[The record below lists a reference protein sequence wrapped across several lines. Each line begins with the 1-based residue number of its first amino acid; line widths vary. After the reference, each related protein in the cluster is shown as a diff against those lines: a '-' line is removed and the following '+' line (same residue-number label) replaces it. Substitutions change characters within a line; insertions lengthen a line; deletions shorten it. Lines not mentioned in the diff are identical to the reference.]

1 VTVLERLDP
10 RPEGTPNRGH
20 TQQYPGPQVEPRTEG
35 EETVS
40 TNTVVTQE
48 RTPVLLLSG
57 SDVVTTVGRIE
68 ELSFHTLIIHH
79 PGTQRG
85 ILSRIVTN

>member
-1 VTVLERLDP
+1 
-10 RPEGTPNRGH
+10 
-20 TQQYPGPQVEPRTEG
+20 
-35 EETVS
+35 VS

-57 SDVVTTVGRIE
+57 SDVVTTVRE
-68 ELSFHTLIIHH
+68 EAELSFHTLIIHH

-85 ILSRIVTN
+85 ILSRIETF

>member
-1 VTVLERLDP
+1 
-10 RPEGTPNRGH
+10 
-20 TQQYPGPQVEPRTEG
+20 
-35 EETVS
+35 VS

-57 SDVVTTVGRIE
+57 SDVVTTVGCIE

-79 PGTQRG
+79 PGAQRG
-85 ILSRIVTN
+85 ILSQIETF